1 MPNGSKRG
9 LHMLRGFVKDK
20 KTTWYIPA
28 ALAAVVILVAIGA
41 LALFSG
47 GVDTV
52 NGSEGASRQYAEKVS
67 ALRVDDLTDTAAV
80 ATLLE
85 AMEMESLAGK
95 YSVEIAPES
104 DVYTL
109 SLVMEKSVKADNKAS
124 FDAKM
129 GEKAQQ
135 LLALIPQLGKVEWTY
150 SLSSDGA
157 EEKQENLEN
166 QASESIDT
174 AGAGKLLGRDVREFG
189 ASQKAFEELLKIQG
203 EN

>member
-1 MPNGSKRG
+1 MARG
-9 LHMLRGFVKDK
+9 LVKDK
-20 KTTWYIPA
+20 KTVKYVSV
-28 ALAAVVILVAIGA
+28 ALAAAVVLVAVGV
-41 LALFSG
+41 LALLSG

-52 NGSEGASRQYAEKVS
+52 NGSEGASQQYAKKVY

-85 AMEMESLAGK
+85 AMEMESFAGK

-104 DVYTL
+104 EVYTL
-109 SLVMEKSVKADNKAS
+109 SLVAEKSVKADNKAS

-157 EEKQENLEN
+157 KEKQENLEN

-189 ASQKAFEELLKIQG
+189 ASQKAFEELLDLQAEKAD
-203 EN
+203 

>member
-1 MPNGSKRG
+1 MVRR
-9 LHMLRGFVKDK
+9 LVQDK
-20 KTTWYIPA
+20 KTVKYVSV
-28 ALAAVVILVAIGA
+28 ALAAAVVLAAIGA

-52 NGSEGASRQYAEKVS
+52 NGSEGASQQYAKKVYS
-67 ALRVDDLTDTAAV
+67 LRVDDLTDTAAV

-95 YSVEIAPES
+95 YRVEIAPES

-109 SLVMEKSVKADNKAS
+109 SLVAEKSVNADNKAS

-150 SLSSDGA
+150 SLSSDSA
-157 EEKQENLEN
+157 KEKQENLEN
-166 QASESIDT
+166 QASESVDT
-174 AGAGKLLGRDVREFG
+174 AGAGELLGRDVRDFG
-189 ASQKAFEELLKIQG
+189 MSQKAFGELLDLQAEKAD
-203 EN
+203 